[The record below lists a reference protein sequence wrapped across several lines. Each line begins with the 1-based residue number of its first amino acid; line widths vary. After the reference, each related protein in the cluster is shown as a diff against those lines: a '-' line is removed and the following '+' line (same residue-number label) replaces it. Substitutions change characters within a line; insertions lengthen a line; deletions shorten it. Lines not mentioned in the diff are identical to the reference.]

1 MNFSSD
7 ITEQYLDKIYED
19 FNKEQMRLLTNIKT
33 GVENK
38 YELDL
43 QKQFTLL
50 NNLMMG
56 CLRLR
61 NLKKKIK
68 NKLDN

>member
-19 FNKEQMRLLTNIKT
+19 FNKEQMKLLTDIKT
-33 GVENK
+33 GDENK
-38 YELDL
+38 LQPDL